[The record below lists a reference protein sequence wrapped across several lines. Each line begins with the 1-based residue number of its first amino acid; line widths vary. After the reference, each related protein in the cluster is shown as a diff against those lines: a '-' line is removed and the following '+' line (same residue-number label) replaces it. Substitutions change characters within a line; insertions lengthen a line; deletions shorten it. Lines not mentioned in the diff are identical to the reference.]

1 MFDTTKQNALKL
13 MLDNI
18 LVKLNTKKK
27 RIEVSVSR
35 AQAGLQVFYET
46 APLVVSHGVASR

>member
-1 MFDTTKQNALKL
+1 

-18 LVKLNTKKK
+18 LVKLNTIKKKK
-27 RIEVSVSR
+27 RIDFSVSR
-35 AQAGLQVFYET
+35 AHAGLQVFSET